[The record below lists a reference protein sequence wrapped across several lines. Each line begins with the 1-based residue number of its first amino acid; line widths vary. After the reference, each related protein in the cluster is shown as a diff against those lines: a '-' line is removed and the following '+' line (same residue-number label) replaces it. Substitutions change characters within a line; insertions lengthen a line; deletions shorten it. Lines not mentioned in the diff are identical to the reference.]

1 MTRMT
6 QATDT
11 INELP
16 GRGIKPLVSLK
27 AHPKWVLG
35 VFFAVFLAGLP
46 IVFLKGKP
54 NFMATAL
61 IQVSPTY
68 MKNLR
73 DDGELSFPSNTQY
86 RQFVENQAKSVLRYD
101 IVQDGLRSLKEKG
114 DIWRKPGKTERD
126 AITLLQNIITVYA
139 IPDTYLME
147 VTISNTEGS
156 GIADIVNAIV
166 KTYVERMK
174 YERVYGS
181 DIRQQNLEKR
191 AETFLQTISENT
203 EKRTALALK
212 LGISTFGQQVDN
224 PYDKV
229 LSEQRSAL
237 TDARNKRIEAEAQLQ
252 AFKSYGETDISTRS
266 VQEAVLIDP
275 GLSNLKA
282 NLYKRRADILTELAG
297 LTPQHP
303 GYAELNKELK
313 QIDKEIGNQIKTLTD
328 QVTESLL
335 ARYENSLKQSRTVE
349 EKMAA
354 DLTDLEQK
362 GAEFA
367 SIYNQVMELTH
378 LIQQD
383 RSELDVIRE
392 RLNSFAAEEN
402 SFGFVRMV
410 TPALPPE
417 QSFGTSKKK
426 LLVMVFLLAFAAGAA
441 APVLIDLFDKR
452 INTVNDAERLLGIGS
467 LGWMIEKQTQSTL
480 MFSEDLI
487 RRMASGLI
495 QQRQEHNSNTFAFSA
510 IKPGAGTSELV
521 LMLGKTLDALGFPT
535 LVMEAN
541 AFKPDVRFNPAGTN
555 KAGLMECIL
564 HHLDPKDLITP
575 ADEHYP
581 DRLWVGHSGTTRHL
595 NCINQ
600 IKFVTDACLDHYK
613 FILVDTPPLL
623 LSADTELLAQELQH
637 LVLVVEAGAT
647 SRGELKRA
655 GRLVEKVNPAA
666 VGMVVNRI
674 SPFQGGGYLA
684 ESMEE
689 YLTGKKYQRSLFNQ
703 GVWAGIKDFFHHG
716 KSHRT

>member
-1 MTRMT
+1 MN
-6 QATDT
+6 QAATS
-11 INELP
+11 ISELP

-27 AHPKWVLG
+27 AHLKVAL
-35 VFFAVFLAGLP
+35 VAFVVITLLGLP
-46 IVFLKGKP
+46 VVFLKGKP
-54 NFMATAL
+54 NFIATAL

-86 RQFVENQAKSVLRYD
+86 RQFVENQAKSVLRFD

-114 DIWRKPGKTERD
+114 DVWRKPGKSERD
-126 AITLLQNIITVYA
+126 AINMLQNIISVRT

-147 VTISNTEGS
+147 VTISNTEAA

-166 KTYVERMK
+166 TTYVDRMK

-191 AETFLQTISENT
+191 SEELLNSIADYT
-203 EKRTALALK
+203 DRRTNLALK

-252 AFKSYGETDISTRS
+252 AFQKYGETDINTRS

-282 NLYKRRADILTELAG
+282 NLYKRRADILTQLAG

-303 GYAELNKELK
+303 GYSELNKELK
-313 QIDKEIGNQIKTLTD
+313 QIDKEIEKQIKSLT
-328 QVTESLL
+328 QSITANLL
-335 ARYENSLKQSRTVE
+335 SRYENSVRQSRTVE

-354 DLTDLEQK
+354 DLSDLEQK
-362 GAEFA
+362 GSEFA
-367 SIYNQVMELTH
+367 NIYNQVMELTH
-378 LIQQD
+378 HIQQD
-383 RSELDVIRE
+383 RNEFDVIRE
-392 RLNSFAAEEN
+392 RLNTFAAEEN

-426 LLVMVFLLAFAAGAA
+426 LLVMVMVLALAASLTLPILLDM
-441 APVLIDLFDKR
+441 LDKR
-452 INTVNDAERLLGIGS
+452 INTVNDAERILGIGS
-467 LGWMIEKQTQSTL
+467 LGWMIEKTTRPTE
-480 MFSEDLI
+480 MFGEDLI

-495 QQRQEHNSNTFAFSA
+495 HQQNDHQSRVFAFSA

-521 LMLGKTLDALGFPT
+521 MMLGKTLDSLGFPT
-535 LVMEAN
+535 LVIEAN
-541 AFKPDVRFNPAGTN
+541 AFKPDVRFNPSHEK
-555 KAGLMECIL
+555 KAGLAECI
-564 HHLDPKDLITP
+564 HQQLDPSTVITL
-575 ADEHYP
+575 ADSTYP
-581 DRLWVGHSGTTRHL
+581 DRLWIGQTEQTRHL
-595 NCINQ
+595 DCINQ
-600 IKFVTDACLDHYK
+600 INTVTQSCLDCYK

-623 LSADTELLAQELQH
+623 LSADTELLAQELQN

-666 VGMVVNRI
+666 VGVVVNRI
-674 SPFQGGGYLA
+674 RPFQGGGYLTEA
-684 ESMEE
+684 MHE
-689 YLTGKKYQRSLFNQ
+689 YLTGQKYQ
-703 GVWAGIKDFFHHG
+703 KPFFTTGLWSTMKQWFRHDEENT
-716 KSHRT
+716 HRT